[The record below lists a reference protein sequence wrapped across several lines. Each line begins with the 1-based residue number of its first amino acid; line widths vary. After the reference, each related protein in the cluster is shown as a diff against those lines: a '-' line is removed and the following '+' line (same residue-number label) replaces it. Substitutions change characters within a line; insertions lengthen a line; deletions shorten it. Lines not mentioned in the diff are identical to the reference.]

1 MKQEHLGGEAE
12 EEEDGRED
20 GEVVEDGEVGVEEDG
35 EVEVEE
41 VHHQAA
47 ACP

>member
-1 MKQEHLGGEAE
+1 MKQEHQGGEA

-20 GEVVEDGEVGVEEDG
+20 GEVVEDG

>member
-1 MKQEHLGGEAE
+1 MKQEHLGGEAEE

-20 GEVVEDGEVGVEEDG
+20 GEVVEDGEEGVEEDG

-47 ACP
+47 CP